1 MFDTSFAFPRSLLH
15 PVSGARGRVAVVG
28 AGVAGLV
35 CAYELQRRGLDVV
48 VYVSARLGGDPVRP
62 LAAELLRLARAGLS
76 ARVAAGVEPP
86 HVPAYLDPL
95 DDLVETGSTFA
106 DRCLRRW
113 HGDLHRDPA
122 RYVAAYRV

>member
-1 MFDTSFAFPRSLLH
+1 MLGHYTPQDHHAALAALPAL
-15 PVSGARGRVAVVG
+15 
-28 AGVAGLV
+28 GL
-35 CAYELQRRGLDVV
+35 
-48 VYVSARLGGDPVRP
+48 SAKLGGDPVRP

-86 HVPAYLDPL
+86 HVPACLDPL

-113 HGDLHRDPA
+113 RGDLHRDPA